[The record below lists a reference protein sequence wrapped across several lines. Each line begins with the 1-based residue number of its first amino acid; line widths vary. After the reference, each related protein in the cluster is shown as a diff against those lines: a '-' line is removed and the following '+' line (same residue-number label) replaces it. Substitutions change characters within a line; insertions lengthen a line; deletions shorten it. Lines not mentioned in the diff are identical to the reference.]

1 MQPRIKT
8 EIKQLLALPAD
19 SDIGIIQPTEPVPA
33 KITAWVKGP
42 KDTPYEKG
50 VWLIEVEFGAKY
62 PFEPPK
68 MKFQTH
74 IWHCNISSVTGA
86 ICLDI
91 LKNEWTPA
99 LTIRTAL
106 LSILALLTAPV
117 PEDPQD
123 HVVATQLSTDPKGFE
138 KKVREWT
145 QEYAAQNLHLYKGKL

>member
-1 MQPRIKT
+1 MSNRIKT
-8 EIKQLLALPAD
+8 EMKQLMALN
-19 SDIGIIQPTEPVPA
+19 SESYIGIIPPTTPVPS

-50 VWLIEVEFGAKY
+50 VWLIDVEFGAKY

-68 MKFQTH
+68 MKFITH

-91 LKNEWTPA
+91 LKDQWTPA
-99 LTIRTAL
+99 LTVRTTL

-123 HVVATQLSTDPKGFE
+123 NVVATHMTTDPKGFE
-138 KKVREWT
+138 QKVRDWT
-145 QEYAAQNLHLYKGKL
+145 QQYAAQNLNLYKGAD